1 MYASQ
6 LRMRSGDSEIRGWL
20 THERIVFY
28 CSGMCVLY
36 VVIIGLW
43 AYASHGFTD
52 QRLTRPGED
61 FSIFWSA
68 SYGLLHG
75 SAMQVYDHASFD
87 KLQRLLFTNVSHES
101 VMPWLYPP
109 TFLVLISPLA
119 LLPRLVMYFV
129 FVGGGIALLSA
140 GTLRVSGLVDS
151 FRGSRFAWFVVAA
164 SPCVFVTA
172 LFGQNSLLTAGIAA
186 LTLHWLRRHPVRAGL
201 CLGLLAIKPQMAVLF
216 PLVLIAAR
224 AWRTLAAAAFSAA
237 LFSVISVLACGVQSV
252 RLFFVNTGIA
262 RETLLEQC
270 RGYWLASPTVFAV
283 LREGGTPIVAAF
295 AAQTCVALIAA
306 AAAWH
311 VWRNTRDTR
320 LRAASL
326 VVATLLT
333 NPYVWHYELAW
344 LGIATASLTALGL
357 DKGWLRGEQSV
368 IALAWL
374 LPAYEL
380 FNRTAELPQIGPIVL
395 LLVLLLVM
403 RRVRVMD
410 EERDERA
417 ALAYS
422 HAARIIR

>member
-6 LRMRSGDSEIRGWL
+6 LRLRGGNGEVHHWL
-20 THERIVFY
+20 TPERMVFY
-28 CSGMCVLY
+28 CCAMCVLY
-36 VVIIGLW
+36 VVIIAFW

-52 QRLTRPGED
+52 PRLTRPAAD

-68 SYGLLHG
+68 SYGLIHG

-87 KLQRLLFTNVSHES
+87 KLQRILFTNVSHDS

-119 LLPRLVMYFV
+119 LLPQLVMYFV
-129 FVGGGIALLSA
+129 FVGASIALLSA
-140 GTLRVSGLVDS
+140 GTLRLSGLADS

-164 SPCVFVTA
+164 APCMFVPA
-172 LFGQNSLLTAGIAA
+172 IFGQNSLLTAGIAA

-237 LFSVISVLACGVQSV
+237 LFGTLSVLVCGVQSV

-262 RETLLEQC
+262 RETLLEHC
-270 RGYWLASPTVFAV
+270 RGYWLASPTAFAV
-283 LREGGTPIVAAF
+283 LRESGAPIAVAF
-295 AAQTCVALIAA
+295 AAQACVGLIAA
-306 AAAWH
+306 ATAWH
-311 VWRNTRDTR
+311 VWRSTRDTR
-320 LRAASL
+320 LRTASL
-326 VVATLLT
+326 VTATLLT

-344 LGIATASLTALGL
+344 LGIAIACLSALGI

-374 LPAYEL
+374 LPVYEL

-395 LLVLLLVM
+395 LLVLLIVV
-403 RRVRVMD
+403 RRVRSAD
-410 EERDERA
+410 EARDERA

-422 HAARIIR
+422 HAVRIIR